1 MNGSSVAL
9 LPLLENAGL
18 AFLGE
23 PAWTPAQ
30 LSEHEAHRLLAMPN
44 ACGRPNADVIRR
56 RLAVVDGSPVESWQ
70 IDFPEHFTL
79 QEAALYE
86 APFALLQK
94 HYAQVGVTPSLNP
107 DLRRALARVSR
118 WLALPADADS
128 PDWRWIEDDLLP
140 DVSLLA
146 VARDD
151 NYTHG
156 VLASRAFA
164 LWWAEHRRHPVLAVE
179 SFPFPWPPATPLSAL
194 TKAQEEHRHT
204 ITRVARGEDADALNG
219 AVLAAYGWPADLDDR
234 ELLEKLAML
243 QRQRGGLSSG

>member
-1 MNGSSVAL
+1 MNGPPAAL
-9 LPLLENAGL
+9 SENAGL

-23 PAWTPAQ
+23 SAWTPAL
-30 LSEHEAHRLLAMPN
+30 LSEHEAHRLLATPN

-56 RLAVVDGSPVESWQ
+56 RLAVVDGTPAESWQ
-70 IDFPEHFTL
+70 VDFPEHFTL

-94 HYAQVGVTPSLNP
+94 HYAQVGVTPALNP

-118 WLALPADADS
+118 WLAQPAAAVS
-128 PDWRWIEDDLLP
+128 PDWRWIEDELLP
-140 DVSLLA
+140 DASLLV

-151 NYTHG
+151 NFTHG

-164 LWWAEHRRHPVLAVE
+164 LWWTEHRRHPVLAVE

-194 TKAQEEHRHT
+194 TKAQEELRHT
-204 ITRVARGEDADALNG
+204 LTRAARGDDADALNG
-219 AVLAAYGWPADLDDR
+219 AVLAAYGWPAGLDDR
-234 ELLEKLAML
+234 ELFEKLALL
-243 QRQRGGLSSG
+243 QRQRGGLGSR